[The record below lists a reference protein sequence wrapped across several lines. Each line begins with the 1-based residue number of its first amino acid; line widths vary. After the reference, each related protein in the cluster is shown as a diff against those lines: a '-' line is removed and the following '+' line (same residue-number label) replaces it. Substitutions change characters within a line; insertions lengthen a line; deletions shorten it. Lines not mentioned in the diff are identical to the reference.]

1 MGQFS
6 TDATFHV
13 GEDWGHAGDSN
24 QEISVQGSGALKI
37 VTVEV
42 K

>member
-6 TDATFHV
+6 TDATFNV
-13 GEDWGHAGDSN
+13 GENRDHAGGSN
-24 QEISVQGSGALKI
+24 QEFFVQGSGALKI